1 MRTFYDGSGS
11 DSSSMVRSYL
21 ASHRQL
27 MMADLYVI
35 RTAPCYSGEYL
46 DKTFLLTD
54 YYSPL
59 KWNYKGTF
67 TPAVISRGEVES
79 KIGLEADT
87 LEITWSARDTDILA
101 SGGSPVTTL
110 LSVRQGFA
118 AGVFDNGTVEVWRCL
133 MPNAGESVGSPAITA
148 KHGDANIFGACM
160 MFGGRIGDIKPDRQG
175 VTMTIVS
182 RMETLNIQVP
192 TNLVEPTNILAQYLT
207 GEIPSGG
214 PASMAVV
221 SGSTVDKVYAD
232 DTASPMVT
240 MDAGTYDSGYIRF
253 TGSGKLSGHFAPV
266 RAQTVESGHHAF
278 YLYGS
283 LPFAPSAGDTLT
295 AYIPIPRDFATA
307 FSGSNG
313 FAGFPFVPNPTN
325 SSVVIA

>member
-1 MRTFYDGSGS
+1 MRTFYDGSGN
-11 DSSSMVRSYL
+11 DSSAMVRAYL

-35 RTAPCYSGEYL
+35 TTAPCYDGQYL
-46 DKTFLLTD
+46 DKTFLITD

-59 KWNYKGTF
+59 RWDYRGTF
-67 TPAVISRGEVES
+67 SPGVISRGQVES

-87 LEITWSARDTDILA
+87 LDITWSPGDTDIVA
-101 SGGSPVTTL
+101 SDGTVTL
-110 LSVRQGFA
+110 LTAIQAFR
-118 AGVFDNGTVEVWRCL
+118 AGIFDNGTVEVWRVP

-148 KHGDANIFGACM
+148 KHGDANVFGACM
-160 MFGGRIGDIKPDRQG
+160 MFGGRIGDIKPDRQS
-175 VTMTIVS
+175 VTMTIIS

-207 GEIPSGG
+207 GMIPGG
-214 PASMAVV
+214 PLSMTVV
-221 SGSTVDKVYAD
+221 TGSTVDKIYAD
-232 DTASPMVT
+232 DTASPAVT
-240 MDAGTYDSGYIRF
+240 MAAGTYDSGYVRF
-253 TGSGKLSGHFAPV
+253 TSGLLSGHFAAV

-283 LPFAPSAGDTLT
+283 LPFTPSASDTLT
-295 AYIPIPRDFATA
+295 AYISIPPDQATA
-307 FSGSNG
+307 STTSNG
-313 FAGFPFVPNPTN
+313 YLGFPYVPNPTN